1 MNKSYQ
7 RWHKMKKT
15 LSRISLFSSKINRRK
30 LQIFLALLTLA
41 LLALGAGAPGMD
53 GGVGGI

>member
-1 MNKSYQ
+1 
-7 RWHKMKKT
+7 MKKT